1 VAETTAVYRAVA
13 DFSALKRQA
22 DAARR
27 SLRRLKDESSDT
39 HQDYVEGQEEVT
51 EATDDSSKA
60 NLKLVKALG
69 KVKKATDQTTEE
81 EAGRVDVIKDTVAQ
95 IGKQSAAQRENTR
108 LEIAATRAKDNLSA
122 AEANYTRVSADAAAS
137 DRDRAKAL
145 DDVRLAS
152 IGAAAA
158 NDQLVASMARL
169 AVGGGGRGG
178 RPRGPGIATDVGA
191 FGRALATVGAGL
203 LSALLLVIPTINVII
218 AGIVGLVALLGSAV
232 VAATAFAAAFLAVG
246 AAMAFAAIKWRNLLS
261 DSADGVSEWKAS
273 ILAVEAAAFEAFKN
287 IVASF
292 KTTGEAGTSMWD
304 SIAQAGITLIGKVT
318 PYIQKVVDAVYDFT
332 QAIAGV
338 PGAASPLMD
347 FLRTWI
353 EEWKVLGRIV
363 NEDILPGGPSFF
375 TKYEAPAKAFVEG
388 IARVING
395 VRKFS
400 RLGLGLN
407 MDQLA
412 EFITNVFDALA
423 KLIQI
428 LPRYSNALVTV
439 GLATSEWLNALIP
452 IIDAA
457 FRIGEAI
464 LKDLVAPLVEFAGF
478 ITTHIL
484 NLPIISWLASLA
496 GGLTIAAFA
505 LSKLSFGLI
514 SFKALMTG
522 ALIRGLITFV
532 GLIKEFGF
540 LQTVAGYMPGVVSGF
555 QKLGS
560 AVTSLGSGL
569 TGLSGAAA
577 AGVGSLAIGAVVLG
591 GWFLINRAMDAARK
605 RQEALGRAAEKTQ
618 KLLASGAVTI
628 SQAYQRLAVSYQAIQ
643 APVVAPARAR
653 SLEKLGV
660 DVDKSGEAA
669 EYAREQIAKW
679 GNEISQN
686 AVEGVSAT
694 GALTEEQAKYLNILK
709 DGEGTQQFYRN
720 FLMQVNDLYA
730 DGVIN
735 AGQYATILDE
745 LGVSTN
751 AAGDE
756 VDLLALKV
764 EGASNTIAQSLLEV
778 EKNSNLATT
787 GLGRFAT
794 AMGEDVTSF
803 TRDAVEA
810 FNDVQGGLLGTG
822 QKVTEWFQS
831 TADAIEQWKTETAD
845 AFNFVKDAFSGLADN
860 AKITF
865 EKIRNTLQD
874 AIVDQ
879 QEYNQNWRELVR
891 LGASQELLQQVK
903 DLGLA
908 GGNVIS
914 ALVSGGRQGINQID
928 QLVRRG
934 GDLAGNL
941 ADSMANAL
949 GVTLEKLTAAV
960 ELFIS
965 KMLGI
970 PVNEVRAE
978 VDRLVAETNKATG
991 KVIPLSERIRGT
1003 GPEAEM
1009 RRSQARAAETYVG
1022 SLQARAVTP
1031 PGENT
1036 EREMRSRY
1044 EAIGRAGVTGLA
1056 TGLASDTRPVK
1067 EASTRLAKTA
1077 IDSTND
1083 AFGISSPARA
1093 FISIGG
1099 AVMEGLAQ
1107 GFRNGTTLIVT
1118 TLTGIRD
1125 QIIGVFASA
1134 ATWLGGITG
1143 AFKNLTR
1150 VISEDLVPAVND
1162 LFTAVT
1168 NLPESISIDFD
1179 LDTSKAEDA
1188 AAAFIEKMEK
1198 QGLIFQTNG
1207 GPGGRTLLHEGGPAG
1222 HAARFA
1228 TGRRRSDEVDARL
1241 QKGEF
1246 VVSRQGVKNM
1256 GGMGTMSEFHRFI
1269 TGKRL
1274 FHDGGPVDESE
1285 ETSAKIRRL
1294 AASLGISGVT
1304 ATGVLPKQKLRPEV
1318 AVTAP
1323 GAGKT
1328 AGGLTAA
1335 AANYMAV
1342 IKKNFPQ
1349 ISGYGTIAIR
1359 NIAGTNTWSQHAYGN
1374 AIDVMTGASAALR
1387 QAVAFFSNQYR
1398 RMLSIAHL
1406 LADPWFASPRG
1417 DHYNHVHAD
1426 FFPQYGGTPPG
1437 QPYRS
1442 GGKVRKRGGRVHQ
1455 NEFVLRDR
1463 AARALGTSGLDY
1475 LNTHADRYG
1484 PAAFLEAFNRSFA
1497 TTSIPRMG
1505 GVGSGPEGSD
1515 GRAMFSIAMHL
1526 DGKTVSRSV
1535 DVYSREAD
1543 ILLPGR

>member
-1 VAETTAVYRAVA
+1 VAEVTAVYRAVA

-27 SLRRLKDESSDT
+27 SLRQLRTESSDT
-39 HQDYVEGQEEVT
+39 HQDYVAGQEEVT
-51 EATDDSSKA
+51 EATDDSTQA
-60 NLKLVKALG
+60 NVGLTKALG
-69 KVKKATDQTTEE
+69 KVSKATRQTTKVEE
-81 EAGRVDVIKDTVAQ
+81 TRVGVLQDTVAE
-95 IGKQSAAQRENTR
+95 IGKQSEAQRENTR
-108 LEIAATRAKDNLSA
+108 LEIAATRAKDNLSL
-122 AEANYTRVSADAAAS
+122 AEDRYTRVATNAEAT

-178 RPRGPGIATDVGA
+178 RPRGPGIATDVGG

-203 LSALLLVIPTINVII
+203 LSTLLLVIPTINVII

-246 AAMAFAAIKWRNLLS
+246 AAMAFAAFKWRSLLT
-261 DSADGVSEWKAS
+261 DSADGVTEWKAS
-273 ILAVEAAAFEAFKN
+273 ILAIEAAAFEAFKN
-287 IVASF
+287 IVEGF
-292 KTTGEAGTSMWD
+292 KSTGEAGTSMWD
-304 SIAQAGITLIGKVT
+304 SIAQAGITLIGKVA
-318 PYIQKVVDAVYDFT
+318 PYIQKVVDAVYNFT
-332 QAIAGV
+332 QALAGV

-353 EEWKVLGRIV
+353 DEWKVLKDIV

-375 TKYEAPAKAFVEG
+375 SKYEAPAKAFVEG

-428 LPRYSNALVTV
+428 IPRYSNALVSV

-457 FRIGEAI
+457 VKIGEVI

-478 ITTHIL
+478 VTTHIL
-484 NLPIISWLASLA
+484 NLPIISWLTSLA
-496 GGLTIAAFA
+496 AGFAIAAFG

-514 SFKALMTG
+514 SFKSIMTG
-522 ALIRGLITFV
+522 ALIRSLITFV
-532 GLIKEFGF
+532 GLVKEFGF
-540 LQTVAGYMPGVVSGF
+540 FQTLAGYMPGVVQGF
-555 QKLGS
+555 QKLGG
-560 AVTSLGSGL
+560 AVTTLGTGL
-569 TGLSGAAA
+569 TGLTGAAA

-605 RQEALGRAAEKTQ
+605 RQEALGRAAERTK
-618 KLLASGAVTI
+618 KILASGAITI
-628 SQAYQRLAVSYQAIQ
+628 AEAYQRLATSYQAIQ

-669 EYAREQIAKW
+669 EYAREEIAKW

-694 GALTEEQAKYLNILK
+694 GALTDEQAKYLNILK
-709 DGEGTQQFYRN
+709 DGEGTQQYYRN
-720 FLMQVNDLYA
+720 FLMQVNDLY
-730 DGVIN
+730 DKGVIN

-822 QKVTEWFQS
+822 EKVTEWFQS

-845 AFNFVKDAFSGLADN
+845 AFNFVKEAFSGLADN

-941 ADSMANAL
+941 ANSMANAL
-949 GVTLEKLTAAV
+949 GVTMEKLTAAV

-970 PVNEVRAE
+970 PVDEVRAE
-978 VDRLVAETNKATG
+978 VDRIVENTNKATG

-1003 GPEAEM
+1003 GREAEM

-1022 SLQARAVTP
+1022 GLQAQAVTP

-1036 EREMRSRY
+1036 ERQMRSRY

-1056 TGLASDTRPVK
+1056 VGLSSDTRQVK
-1067 EASTRLAKTA
+1067 QASDQLAKTA

-1118 TLTGIRD
+1118 TLTGVRD
-1125 QIIGVFASA
+1125 QIIGVFANA
-1134 ATWLGGITG
+1134 ATWLGGITT
-1143 AFKNLTR
+1143 AFKNLYR
-1150 VISEDLVPAVND
+1150 VISEDLVPAVDD
-1162 LFTAVT
+1162 LYTSVT

-1179 LDTSKAEDA
+1179 LDTSKAEEA
-1188 AAAFIEKMEK
+1188 ANAFLENMEK
-1198 QGLIFQTNG
+1198 KGLIFQTG
-1207 GPGGRTLLHEGGPAG
+1207 TGPGGKQVLHEGGPAG
-1222 HAARFA
+1222 RVGRFA
-1228 TGRRRSDEVDARL
+1228 TGRPRSGEVDARL
-1241 QKGEF
+1241 QRGEYVF
-1246 VVSRQGVKNM
+1246 SRKSVESM
-1256 GGMGTMSEFHRFI
+1256 GGLGEMDAFHSFLQ
-1269 TGKRL
+1269 GKRL

-1285 ETSAKIRRL
+1285 VTSAKIRRL
-1294 AASLGISGVT
+1294 AESLGISGVT
-1304 ATGVLPKQKLRPEV
+1304 ATGVLPKQKMQPLAQV
-1318 AVTAP
+1318 SAP

-1349 ISGYGTIAIR
+1349 ITGYGTIAVR

-1374 AIDVMTGASAALR
+1374 AIDVMTGASTAMR

-1398 RMLSIAHL
+1398 RILSIAHL
-1406 LADPWFASPRG
+1406 LADPWFASPLG

-1437 QPYRS
+1437 QPYRA
-1442 GGKVRKRGGRVHQ
+1442 GGKVRKRGGRVHA
-1455 NEFVLRDR
+1455 NEFVLREG
-1463 AARALGTSGLDY
+1463 AAAALGTSGLDY

-1497 TTSIPRMG
+1497 TTAIPRMG
-1505 GVGSGPEGSD
+1505 GIGAGADGAD
-1515 GRAMFSIAMHL
+1515 GRALFSIAMHL
-1526 DGKTVSRSV
+1526 DGKTISRSV
-1535 DVYSREAD
+1535 DVHSREAD